1 MHDIIGGGACIIG
14 AGVQAMWGVR
24 LVASSHLY
32 MPCEGLAQGVRLT
45 FCRKMAETAAGR
57 LGGGDG
63 TTYSRG
69 ARMTCFKADNRPSFV
84 RLYSLLCRAHMCE
97 MSDWQGDYDDT
108 THHLAGL
115 LACEALG
122 QACKTHAL
130 QKAGKDSVH
139 TCPEWRCSGPNTG
152 EHTEEIAAPT
162 VKRDI

>member
-1 MHDIIGGGACIIG
+1 
-14 AGVQAMWGVR
+14 MWGVR

-32 MPCEGLAQGVRLT
+32 MPCEGLAQGARLT
-45 FCRKMAETAAGR
+45 FCRKMAETAAGC

-63 TTYSRG
+63 RTYSRG

-152 EHTEEIAAPT
+152 EHTEEIAATT